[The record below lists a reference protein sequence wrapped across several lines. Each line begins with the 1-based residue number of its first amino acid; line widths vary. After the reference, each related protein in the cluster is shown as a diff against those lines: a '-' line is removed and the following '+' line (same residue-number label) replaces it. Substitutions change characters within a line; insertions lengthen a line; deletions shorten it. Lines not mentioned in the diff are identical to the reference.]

1 MDTVINGKVMSSN
14 FKTSAL
20 YKWQAI
26 SLTVIVQC
34 YVDYFRVDGTSDR
47 LFVNTRGEKMKQGM
61 INKGKIIN
69 VGRVMLCNSAITVC
83 VCVCTVVQ
91 H

>member
-1 MDTVINGKVMSSN
+1 MRLYWCRQIDIDTVINGKIMSNN

-34 YVDYFRVDGTSDR
+34 YVDYFRVDNGCDK

-61 INKGKIIN
+61 INKGRHCIY
-69 VGRVMLCNSAITVC
+69 
-83 VCVCTVVQ
+83 
-91 H
+91 